1 MTVSVVGI
9 SFHTAPVEL
18 REQASVRSG
27 EIPATLQRIRA
38 EFPDSE
44 LVLLSTCNRTELY
57 VAGVDAT
64 LHKDRLIQALLTRD
78 ANAHVAGLEQFFYVK
93 EDLKAV
99 EHLFAVA
106 ASLDALVVGETE
118 ILGQVKQAL
127 VRAEEAGTTGRILHP
142 LFQNAFKT
150 AKRVHTETDICR
162 GRVSISSLAVE
173 FAEKIF
179 EDLRSKTVMIVG
191 AGEMAEL
198 ALKSLMDRGTRDVLV
213 LNRSLERGQNL
224 AHRCG
229 GRALQFE
236 LLDDYLAK
244 ADIVISSTSAPHLV
258 IQAESVRRASEARRG
273 RPILLID
280 IAVPRDIDPAASLIK
295 NVYVYTIDDLE
306 RVAAE
311 NLSKRQ
317 EAVEQAWHL
326 VRQGTSEVALQFE
339 SSGLRLLL
347 RRFDEH
353 GRQICEAA
361 LAKALAKEKLATLPE
376 PSREEIRVLA
386 QKIVNKMLAEPR
398 EALKRAARN
407 GEWELYARVVNDVFG
422 FKPAENETKD
432 AAAPVGRERPG
443 ETQEEA
449 DRKII

>member
-1 MTVSVVGI
+1 MMVSVLGI

-18 REQASVRSG
+18 REQASVRPG
-27 EIPATLQRIRA
+27 QIPATLQRIRA
-38 EFPDSE
+38 EFPAAE

-57 VAGVDAT
+57 VAGVDVA
-64 LHKDRLIQALLTRD
+64 LQKDALLQVLLTRD
-78 ANAHVAGLEQFFYVK
+78 ANAHVAGLEQFFYIK
-93 EDLKAV
+93 HDLQAV

-106 ASLDALVVGETE
+106 ASLDAMVVGETE

-127 VRAEEAGTTGRILHP
+127 VLAEEAGTTGKVLHP
-142 LFQNAFKT
+142 LFQHAFKT

-162 GRVSISSLAVE
+162 GRVSVSSLAVE

-179 EDLRSKTVMIVG
+179 EDLSSKTVMIVG

-198 ALKSLMDRGTRDVLV
+198 ALKSLMDRGARDVLV

-224 AHRCG
+224 ADRCG

-244 ADIVISSTSAPHLV
+244 ADIVISSTSAPHIV
-258 IQAESVRRASEARRG
+258 IQADSIRRASEVRRG

-280 IAVPRDIDPAASLIK
+280 IAVPRDIDPAASVIK

-311 NLSKRQ
+311 NLAKRQ
-317 EAVEQAWHL
+317 DAVEQAWHL
-326 VRQGTSEVALQFE
+326 VRQGTSEVAMLFE
-339 SSGLRLLL
+339 SSGLRVLL

-353 GRQICEAA
+353 GKAICETA
-361 LAKALAKEKLATLPE
+361 LQRALAKEKLAALPE

-398 EALKRAARN
+398 EALKRAAHN
-407 GEWELYARVVNDVFG
+407 GEWELYARVVNDLFG
-422 FKPAENETKD
+422 FEKD
-432 AAAPVGRERPG
+432 GDG
-443 ETQEEA
+443 KDKSGT
-449 DRKII
+449 DRKKL